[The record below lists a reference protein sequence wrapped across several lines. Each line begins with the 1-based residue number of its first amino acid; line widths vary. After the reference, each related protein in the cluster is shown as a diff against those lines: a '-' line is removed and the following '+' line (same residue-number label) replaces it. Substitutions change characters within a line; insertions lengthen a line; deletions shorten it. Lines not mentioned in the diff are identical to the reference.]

1 LQRKLALDAGK
12 PLFSHNIK
20 RKQAIQPKKD
30 LNPSNLDTMDV
41 LYYGLQE
48 KGYEEAIVEYEAVI
62 GLEVHAQLLTE
73 SKIFCGCSAAFGAE
87 PNTHTCPIC
96 TGMPGSLPVLNRK
109 AVEFAIKLALATDSR
124 IAAFSLFARKNY
136 FYPDLP
142 KGYQISQYEL
152 PLADHG
158 SVEIPSADG
167 DKKRVGI
174 TRIHMEEDAGKL
186 FHDEAKPFSYVD
198 LNRTG
203 VPLLEIVSEPDL
215 RTPQE
220 AADYLRVMR
229 AILQYLEICD
239 GNMEE
244 GSFRCDANVSIRPAG
259 TEKLGTRTEV
269 KNMNSFRH
277 VERALVYEIERQ
289 KKVLARGGEVV
300 QETRLWNPARGVTEA
315 MRGKEEAHDY
325 RYFPDPDLVPLTVSP
340 QWVEEIR
347 KGLPELPLQRK
358 GRFAREYQIPEYDAG
373 VITASKA
380 LADYYEE
387 SVRLFPEPKQ
397 VGNWIMGDFLRL
409 LKEDDKEAEASPLSP
424 RQLAEML
431 ALIKDGTISGKI
443 AKTVFEEMYK
453 TGKGAKE
460 IVEEQG
466 LVQITDQ
473 GAVEQAVAS
482 VLQDHPQEVEA
493 YKNGKA
499 KLFGFF
505 VGQVMKATQGKA
517 NPQLVNDI
525 LKKRLS

>member
-1 LQRKLALDAGK
+1 VA
-12 PLFSHNIK
+12 F
-20 RKQAIQPKKD
+20 
-30 LNPSNLDTMDV
+30 
-41 LYYGLQE
+41 
-48 KGYEEAIVEYEAVI
+48 EAVI

-73 SKIFCGCSAAFGAE
+73 SKIFCSCSAAFGAE

-109 AVEFAIKLALATDSR
+109 AVEFAIKMALATNCE
-124 IAAFSLFARKNY
+124 IAPFCLFARKNY

-152 PLADHG
+152 PLATNG
-158 SVEIPSADG
+158 SVEIPAADNG
-167 DKKRVGI
+167 KKRVGI

-186 FHDEAKPFSYVD
+186 FHDETKPFSYVD
-198 LNRTG
+198 FNRTG

-220 AADYLRVMR
+220 AADYLRLLR
-229 AILQYLEICD
+229 AVLQYLGICD

-244 GSFRCDANVSIRPAG
+244 GSLRCDANVSIRPAG
-259 TEKLGTRTEV
+259 SQTFGTRTEI

-277 VERALVYEIERQ
+277 VERALAYEIERQ
-289 KKVLARGGEVV
+289 HKVLEGGGEVV
-300 QETRLWNPARGVTEA
+300 QETRLWNPTKGISES

-325 RYFPDPDLVPLTVSP
+325 RYFPDPDLVPLTISP
-340 QWVEEIR
+340 DWVEEIQ

-358 GRFAREYQIPEYDAG
+358 DRFLREYQIPEYDAG
-373 VITASKA
+373 VITSSKA

-387 SVRLFPEPKQ
+387 CVRLFPEPKQ
-397 VGNWIMGDFLRL
+397 VSNWIMGDLLRL
-409 LKEDDKEAEASPLSP
+409 LKEADKEVDACPLTP
-424 RQLAEML
+424 GQLAEML
-431 ALIKDGTISGKI
+431 GLIKDKTISGKI

-460 IVEEQG
+460 IVEKGG
-466 LVQITDQ
+466 LVQITDEAALTKEVQ
-473 GAVEQAVAS
+473 E
-482 VLQDHPQEVEA
+482 VLQNHPNEVKA
-493 YKNGKA
+493 YKQGKD

-517 NPQLVNDI
+517 NPQLVNEI
-525 LKKRLS
+525 LKKKLS

>member
-1 LQRKLALDAGK
+1 M
-12 PLFSHNIK
+12 
-20 RKQAIQPKKD
+20 
-30 LNPSNLDTMDV
+30 NPSNLDTRDV
-41 LYYGLQE
+41 LYYGLHE
-48 KGYEEAIVEYEAVI
+48 RGCEVTNVKYEAVI
-62 GLEVHAQLLTE
+62 GLEVHAQLLTA

-87 PNTHTCPIC
+87 PNTHTCPVC
-96 TGMPGSLPVLNRK
+96 TGMPGSLPVLNKK
-109 AVEFAIKLALATDSR
+109 AVEFAIKLALATDSHV
-124 IAAFSLFARKNY
+124 ASFSLFARKNY

-152 PLADHG
+152 PLSSNG
-158 SVEIPSADG
+158 FIEIPSVEG
-167 DKKRVGI
+167 ERKRVGI

-198 LNRTG
+198 FNRTG

-215 RTPQE
+215 STPEQ
-220 AADYLRVMR
+220 AADYLRQLR
-229 AILQYLEICD
+229 TILQYLEICD

-277 VERALVYEIERQ
+277 VERALAYEIERQ
-289 KKVLARGGEVV
+289 KKVIQAGGAVI
-300 QETRLWNPARGVTEA
+300 QETRLWNPAKGVTEA

-325 RYFPDPDLVPLTVSP
+325 RYFPDPDLVPLTIARE
-340 QWVEEIR
+340 WIEEIR
-347 KGLPELPLQRK
+347 KGLPELPLQKK
-358 GRFAREYQIPEYDAG
+358 GRFVKEYQIPEYDAG

-380 LADYYEE
+380 LAAYYEE

-397 VGNWIMGDFLRL
+397 VSNWIMGDLLRL

-424 RQLAEML
+424 RHLAEML
-431 ALIKDGTISGKI
+431 GLIKDGTISGKI

-453 TGKGAKE
+453 TGKGARE
-460 IVEEQG
+460 IVQEHG

-473 GAVEQAVAS
+473 GAVEQAVGK
-482 VLQDHPQEVEA
+482 VLQDHPVEVEE
-493 YKNGKA
+493 YKKGKD

-517 NPQLVNDI
+517 NPQLVNEI